1 MDGEVDLGSVLTST
15 FQVNV
20 YLNTVP
26 VEAEGATVF
35 LDDTTSS
42 SNNSKA
48 TNTTS
53 MQTKEE
59 SSRSCQSGDIAVQPE
74 EGAALLFYQVPPI
87 SLLLK

>member
-1 MDGEVDLGSVLTST
+1 M
-15 FQVNV
+15 NI

-35 LDDTTSS
+35 ITDDTNRS
-42 SNNSKA
+42 
-48 TNTTS
+48 TTS
-53 MQTKEE
+53 KVTSTGSFNQNKEE
-59 SSRSCQSGDIAVQPE
+59 SSSNRICQGGELVVQPE